1 MVKITFCIRRLPTL
15 SREQFF
21 AYWHGHH
28 AALAR
33 KNQHA
38 MGFVKYVQLHAAD
51 TPFNE
56 VMRKS
61 RGAPAGFDGVAELW
75 WETAADMEAA
85 FASPE
90 GRAAS
95 KELLEDEKN
104 FIDIAN
110 SPIWV
115 SDEKPIV

>member
-1 MVKITFCIRRLPTL
+1 MVKLTFCIRRKPAL
-15 SREQFF
+15 SREEFF
-21 AYWHGHH
+21 TYWHGHH

-33 KNQHA
+33 KNQQA

-51 TPFNE
+51 TPFNA
-56 VMRKS
+56 VMRRS
-61 RGAPAGFDGVAELW
+61 RGAPEGFDGVAELW
-75 WETAADMEAA
+75 WESREDMEAA
-85 FASPE
+85 FASPK

-95 KELLEDEKN
+95 KEMLADEQK